1 MKESVIGLLRPGIVI
16 EEFQIEHKLVHSQL
30 MAQLQLSL
38 LVSIHTSAEQTTK
51 QRLIEIVTLNS
62 NSYGSL
68 ARLIHQT

>member
-51 QRLIEIVTLNS
+51 QQLIEIVTLNS